1 MAEAIQDSILVAG
14 RELGYPHMKQEQMDV
29 ATAFLEGK
37 DVFAILPTG
46 FGKSLCYACLP
57 AALDILNKKERGYS
71 IVVVISPLIAI
82 MTDQV
87 KLYMC
92 FIVNLALN

>member
-1 MAEAIQDSILVAG
+1 
-14 RELGYPHMKQEQMDV
+14 MKQEQVDV
-29 ATAFLEGK
+29 VTAFLKGK

-82 MTDQV
+82 MIDQV
-87 KLYMC
+87 KCTCVLYMDC
-92 FIVNLALN
+92 HDHLCSAVVK